1 MRSTTPL
8 LLSVAWLGSRI
19 PGPMLAQAPVGG
31 AKEFVK
37 VAGPVVALTHV
48 RVVDGTGAAPADD
61 QTIVIRDDRIAWV
74 GPSAKAEIPA
84 GATILA
90 LAGHTVIPGL
100 VGLHDHTFYTTAAG
114 RAIQQSFSFPRLYLA
129 AGVTTIR
136 TTGSIEPYV
145 ELTIKQQIERG
156 EIPGPRMYVSGPYLN
171 GPSDDA
177 TMRAVKSPEDA
188 RRVVRYWAEE
198 GVDWF
203 KVYTTITRAE
213 LAAAVDE
220 AHRHGLKITGHL
232 CSVGFLEAAA
242 LGMDAVEHGLMGDLE
257 FHPDKK
263 PDQCPPRTPEHYAGL
278 DLGSSRVRET
288 FRAMVDRHV
297 AMTSTLA
304 TYEENVPNRPPL
316 EPRILEVLSPDAR
329 NELLTAR
336 KAYAAVP
343 GNALWAKAYRRVMD
357 FDTAFVHAGGL
368 LGAGVDPTG
377 MGIAVAGFG
386 DQRNYELLI
395 EAGFPPVEAIKI
407 LTSNGAR
414 ILGAADRFG
423 TVVPGKLADL
433 VVIDGDPVERP
444 AEIRMVTLVFKQGV
458 GYDSA
463 KLIESVKGLV
473 GVK

>member
-1 MRSTTPL
+1 MRCINAFVVVAGLLAWHPPAPL
-8 LLSVAWLGSRI
+8 LGQAGS
-19 PGPMLAQAPVGG
+19 GV
-31 AKEFVK
+31 KEFVK

-48 RVVDGTGAAPADD
+48 RVVDGTGVAPADD
-61 QTIVIRDDRIAWV
+61 HTILIEGERSAWV
-74 GPSAKAEIPA
+74 GPSVKARIPP

-90 LAGHTVIPGL
+90 LGNHTVIPGL
-100 VGLHDHTFYTTAAG
+100 VGLHDHMFYTTAAG
-114 RAIQQSFSFPRLYLA
+114 RTVQQSFSFPRLYLA

-145 ELTIKQQIERG
+145 ELVVKQQVERG
-156 EIPGPRMYVSGPYLN
+156 ETPGPRMYVSGPYLN
-171 GPSDDA
+171 GPSNDE

-203 KVYTTITRAE
+203 KVYTTISRAE
-213 LAAAVDE
+213 LVAAVDE

-242 LGMDAVEHGLMGDLE
+242 IGMDAVEHGLMGDLE

-263 PDQCPPRTPEHYAGL
+263 PDQCPPRTPEHYAAL

-288 FRAMVDRHV
+288 FKAMVERHV

-316 EPRILEVLSPDAR
+316 EPRVLEVLSPDAR
-329 NELLTAR
+329 KEVVTAWE
-336 KAYAAVP
+336 AYAKA
-343 GNALWAKAYRRVMD
+343 GNPAWAQAYRKVMD

-377 MGIAVAGFG
+377 MGIVVAGFG

-395 EAGFPPVEAIKI
+395 EAGFSAVETIKI
-407 LTSNGAR
+407 LTFNGAR

-423 TVVPGKLADL
+423 SIEVGKLADL
-433 VVIDGDPVERP
+433 VVIDGDPIVRP
-444 AEIRMVTLVFKQGV
+444 ADIRKVVIVFKQGV
-458 GYDSA
+458 GYDPEKLIASA
-463 KLIESVKGLV
+463 KGFV
-473 GVK
+473 GIK